1 MSLWLVRGSR
11 QFLGLLLRRR
21 RRRRRCRRCRRRRS
35 RRLRRRRRR
44 RRRLLLL
51 LLRPLLL
58 LLLLL
63 IPLLPTSCV
72 IILGFSSFG
81 VQRDTTR
88 DRATRSGVARNS
100 LSILDNLFRD
110 TETVPLI
117 RRRESA
123 PEKTKIKYGRTVS
136 RMTWIVSIRRR

>member
-44 RRRLLLL
+44 RRRRLLL
-51 LLRPLLL
+51 LLRPLL

>member
-44 RRRLLLL
+44 RLLLLLL
-51 LLRPLLL
+51 LLRPLL

-136 RMTWIVSIRRR
+136 RMTWIVSIRRQ